1 MEKID
6 LAKPGAVLFLGTMN
20 AMPMMYALALKE
32 MGQQVLY
39 LVDVPA
45 TDKLS
50 RPEHQYQQISYP
62 YPEWIVELVLPS
74 QLLVSLLPSLF
85 MLWLKTKLK
94 PLLLG
99 QDIKAVFLGGQFIA
113 LAPRFAKT
121 TQKLL
126 LSYGA
131 DLEWFCNPQRVDA
144 LAEEFGAK
152 SFLQYLPAWLRHSL
166 IKVMVQRNY
175 QGALCCQTLLFFPPG
190 FSQTGDAMVQQ
201 LQQHGVHYIPRL
213 DVSFTPLQGFDR
225 SYKPRQGML
234 QILCPVRFHYQD
246 ISAQACGENKGNDL
260 IIKALARF
268 VRQHPQVQIHFFD
281 KGPDVLNGR
290 KLCDELGLSPF
301 VTWHQQMSL
310 PELLALYQQAD
321 ICFDQVGNHWM
332 GAVGIYALYFGKPLI
347 VNAANLRHLP
357 QLPLFQ
363 ASSEQ
368 EILGHL
374 LALTDEN
381 LAKLYYPKALASAEA
396 NFGPQHVLQELVR

>member
-50 RPEHQYQQISYP
+50 RPEHQYRQISYP
-62 YPEWIVELVLPS
+62 YPDWIVEMVLPS

-85 MLWLKTKLK
+85 LLWLKTRLK
-94 PLLLG
+94 PQLQG
-99 QDIKAVFLGGQFIA
+99 QNIKAVFLGGQFIA
-113 LAPRFAKT
+113 LAPLFGAQ

-144 LAEEFGAK
+144 LAEEFKAK
-152 SFLQYLPAWLRHSL
+152 SFLQYLPAWLRHGL
-166 IKVMVQRNY
+166 IKRIVERNY
-175 QGALCCQTLLFFPPG
+175 LGALQCQTLLFFPPG
-190 FSQTGDAMVQQ
+190 FSQTGDLMVQQ
-201 LQQHGVHYIPRL
+201 LQQHGLHYIPRL

-225 SYKPRQGML
+225 SYKPRQGAL

-260 IIKALARF
+260 IIRALARF
-268 VRQHPQVQIHFFD
+268 VQQYPQVQIHFFE
-281 KGPDVLNGR
+281 KGPDVQNGR
-290 KLCDELGLSPF
+290 ALCDELGLSPY
-301 VTWHQQMSL
+301 VVWHQQMSL

-357 QLPLFQ
+357 PLPLFQ
-363 ASSEQ
+363 ACNEQ
-368 EILGHL
+368 QIFDHL
-374 LALTDEN
+374 LALTDEA
-381 LAKLYYPKALASAEA
+381 LAKLYYPKALACAEV
-396 NFGPQHVLQELVR
+396 NFGPAHVLQELVR